1 MRRMLGKET
10 VCSLSRRQC
19 WAAASGTLLLVPLA
33 LILRGMREARRMR
46 RCRRADRARATIDL
60 THWLHEAPN
69 DDAPPQ
75 SPDDLTR
82 IKGIG
87 PKMAAILRQAGILT
101 YADLARAELTRL
113 EEILAS
119 ERLLSLAKPATWQD
133 QARLASQA
141 AWEDLQALQ
150 QRL

>member
-1 MRRMLGKET
+1 M
-10 VCSLSRRQC
+10 
-19 WAAASGTLLLVPLA
+19 
-33 LILRGMREARRMR
+33 
-46 RCRRADRARATIDL
+46 ADRACATIDL
-60 THWLHEAPN
+60 THLLHETPN

-75 SPDDLTR
+75 SPNDLTR

-87 PKMAAILRQAGILT
+87 PKMAAILQQAGILT

-119 ERLLSLAKPATWQD
+119 ERLLSLAQPETWLEQS
-133 QARLASQA
+133 RLASRA
-141 AWEDLQALQ
+141 AWEDLQTLQ